1 MTTLTQTA
9 AKTAAYTKKLGTLK
23 GLDLING
30 PSSTP
35 VPAAVPTY
43 YLTQLA
49 KGSGPNGTFL
59 TTDFFGSA
67 AGIPYN
73 DYLPTVTSTISTQ
86 FTSGNLGALNT
97 IYSQMV
103 DLITDV
109 YGLPGAIYLPAPY
122 TAGNP
127 YASYDAAL
135 AVLITGADAAVG
147 TAISA
152 MGANTTATLN
162 TAWTAMTTH
171 SANED
176 TFQALASID
185 YATLTAGAQ
194 LPITAFIP
202 SLAGYGQETQTGM
215 AAEFLE
221 AIANTANQYGQALVG
236 ALREGRNTAGINA
249 VNLKIDN
256 AVPSLPNAVPPQA
269 TLSDS
274 TYTPAQARAQVQT

>member
-1 MTTLTQTA
+1 MTTLAQTA
-9 AKTAAYTKKLGTLK
+9 AETAAYTKKLGTLK

-35 VPAAVPTY
+35 VPDAVPTY

-73 DYLPTVTSTISTQ
+73 DYLTTVTSTISAQ

-103 DLITDV
+103 EVVTSGYGVPPTVTIPSGPAAGV
-109 YGLPGAIYLPAPY
+109 YLTY
-122 TAGNP
+122 N
-127 YASYDAAL
+127 AAL
-135 AVLITGADAAVG
+135 AALITAADAAVG
-147 TAISA
+147 TAIST

-162 TAWTAMTTH
+162 TAWTEMTTH

-202 SLAGYGQETQTGM
+202 ALAGYGQETQTGM

-221 AIANTANQYGQALVG
+221 AIANTANQYGQAMVG

>member
-1 MTTLTQTA
+1 MTTLSQTA
-9 AKTAAYTKKLGTLK
+9 AETAVYTKKLGTLK

-35 VPAAVPTY
+35 VPAAVPAY

-73 DYLPTVTSTISTQ
+73 DYLTTVTSTLSTQ
-86 FTSGNLGALNT
+86 INAGNVSSLAT

-103 DLITDV
+103 QVVTSGYGVPPLITIPSGPAAGV
-109 YGLPGAIYLPAPY
+109 YLTY
-122 TAGNP
+122 N
-127 YASYDAAL
+127 AAL
-135 AVLITGADAAVG
+135 AALITAADAAIG
-147 TAISA
+147 TTIAT
-152 MGANTTATLN
+152 MGATTTATLN

-221 AIANTANQYGQALVG
+221 AIANTANQYGQAMVG

-256 AVPSLPNAVPPQA
+256 AVPSLPNVVPPQA

>member
-1 MTTLTQTA
+1 MTTLSQTA
-9 AKTAAYTKKLGTLK
+9 AETAAITKKLSPLK
-23 GLDLING
+23 GLDLINV

-35 VPAAVPTY
+35 VPASVPTY

-49 KGSGPNGTFL
+49 KGSGPNGTFV

-73 DYLPTVTSTISTQ
+73 DYFSTVNNTVSTLISAGTLSSLTS
-86 FTSGNLGALNT
+86 

-103 DLITDV
+103 SLLTGVYGVPPLITIPS
-109 YGLPGAIYLPAPY
+109 GPAAGPYL
-122 TAGNP
+122 T
-127 YASYDAAL
+127 YDAAL
-135 AVLITGADAAVG
+135 AALITAADAAVG

-152 MGANTTATLN
+152 MGPTTTATLN

-176 TFQALASID
+176 TFQSLASID

-202 SLAGYGQETQTGM
+202 ALAGYGQDRQEGM
-215 AAEFLE
+215 AFQFLTS
-221 AIANTANQYGQALVG
+221 IANTANQYGQAMVG
-236 ALREGRNTAGINA
+236 ALIDGGNKAGLASIG
-249 VNLKIDN
+249 LTPDTDI
-256 AVPSLPNAVPPQA
+256 PSLPNAVPPTVSISQYEY
-269 TLSDS
+269 SPS
-274 TYTPAQARAQVQT
+274 EARDQVQT

>member
-1 MTTLTQTA
+1 MTLQQTA
-9 AKTAAYTKKLGTLK
+9 AETAAYTKKLKTLK
-23 GLDLING
+23 NLDLING

-73 DYLPTVTSTISTQ
+73 DYLTTVNNTMTALVSAGTLSSLTS
-86 FTSGNLGALNT
+86 

-103 DLITDV
+103 SLLTGVYGVPPLITIPS
-109 YGLPGAIYLPAPY
+109 GPAAGPYL
-122 TAGNP
+122 T
-127 YASYDAAL
+127 YDLALAAL
-135 AVLITGADAAVG
+135 ITAADAAVG

-152 MGANTTATLN
+152 MGATTAAELN
-162 TAWTAMTTH
+162 TAWTAMTVH
-171 SANED
+171 SANEA
-176 TFQALASID
+176 TFQSLAAINYGS
-185 YATLTAGAQ
+185 LTAGAQ

-202 SLAGYGQETQTGM
+202 ALAGYGQETQQGM

-221 AIANTANQYGQALVG
+221 AIANTANQYGQAMVG
-236 ALREGRNTAGINA
+236 ALREGSNTAGINA

-269 TLSDS
+269 NLGDS
-274 TYTPAQARAQVQT
+274 TYTPAEARDLIV

>member
-1 MTTLTQTA
+1 MTTLSQTA
-9 AKTAAYTKKLGTLK
+9 AETAAYTKKIGTLK

-30 PSSTP
+30 PSTTP

-73 DYLPTVTSTISTQ
+73 DYITTVNDTMA
-86 FTSGNLGALNT
+86 ALITAGTLSSLTT

-103 DLITDV
+103 SVLTGAYGTPPTITIPS
-109 YGLPGAIYLPAPY
+109 GPA
-122 TAGNP
+122 AGV
-127 YASYDAAL
+127 YASYNAAIAAL
-135 AVLITGADAAVG
+135 VTAADAAVG
-147 TAISA
+147 SVISA
-152 MGANTTATLN
+152 MGATTTATLN
-162 TAWTAMTTH
+162 TAWTAMTVH
-171 SANED
+171 SANEA
-176 TFQALASID
+176 TFQSLAAID
-185 YATLTAGAQ
+185 YTTLTAGAQ
-194 LPITAFIP
+194 LPVTAFIP
-202 SLAGYGQETQTGM
+202 ALAGYGQETQQGM
-215 AAEFLE
+215 AAQFLE
-221 AIANTANQYGQALVG
+221 SIANTANQYGQAMVG

-269 TLSDS
+269 TLSS
-274 TYTPAQARAQVQT
+274 SEYTPAQARALV

>member
-1 MTTLTQTA
+1 MTTLSQTA
-9 AKTAAYTKKLGTLK
+9 AETAAYTKKLGTLK

-73 DYLPTVTSTISTQ
+73 DYLTTVTSTISTQ

-103 DLITDV
+103 QVVTSGFGVPPTITIPSGPAAGV
-109 YGLPGAIYLPAPY
+109 YLTY
-122 TAGNP
+122 N
-127 YASYDAAL
+127 AAL
-135 AVLITGADAAVG
+135 AALITAADAAVG

-202 SLAGYGQETQTGM
+202 ALAGYGQETQTGM

-221 AIANTANQYGQALVG
+221 AIANTANQYGQAMVG

-269 TLSDS
+269 TLSSS